1 MSSTGLA
8 PRGRS
13 GYALRKAAKERRQKV
28 LAIVLGVILVIVAA
42 YEIPNTLHKLNK
54 SSAPESA
61 ATPAA
66 TPTTPA
72 VVPQAIPKSLQRAT
86 PSDPFSASV
95 VGSSDPGVGSAIVAG
110 RDPFAETAPPAAA
123 PTQVSSSPLLPE
135 KIVIGSPGGG
145 RVAQHGWIVILASI
159 PTGQGRDAAVSF
171 ASRARGNGIGSL
183 SILNSSNRRPL
194 RGGYWVVYDG
204 PYQTLAQVSGRAS
217 VIHASGYSTAYIRE
231 LIVYR

>member
-13 GYALRKAAKERRQKV
+13 GYALRKAAKERRQKGI
-28 LAIVLGVILVIVAA
+28 AIVLGVLLVIVAA

-54 SSAPESA
+54 SSTPESA
-61 ATPAA
+61 ATPAT

-86 PSDPFSASV
+86 ATDPFSASLA
-95 VGSSDPGVGSAIVAG
+95 GSSDPGVGSAIVAG
-110 RDPFAETAPPAAA
+110 KDPFAETAPPAVA
-123 PTQVSSSPLLPE
+123 PTQVSSSLLPE

-159 PTGQGRDAAVSF
+159 PTGQGRESAVSF
-171 ASRARGNGIGSL
+171 ASRARNNGIGSL